1 MSSLMVAL
9 LKIPKTIKETITEY
23 LNLVSKSQKKGTQ
36 NCLLSQRPHRT
47 NYCSRDPTLK
57 IYSVTFPEYSYDTQ
71 ILRLK
76 IY

>member
-23 LNLVSKSQKKGTQ
+23 LNLVKKGTP
-36 NCLLSQRPHRT
+36 NCLLSQRRHHT
-47 NYCSRDPTLK
+47 NYCSRDPTLT